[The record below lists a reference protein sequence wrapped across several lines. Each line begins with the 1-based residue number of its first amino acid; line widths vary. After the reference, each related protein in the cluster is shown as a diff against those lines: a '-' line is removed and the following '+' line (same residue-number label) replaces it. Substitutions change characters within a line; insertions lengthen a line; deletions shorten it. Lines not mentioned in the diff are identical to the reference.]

1 MEVKKNLDRQARAAK
16 GFVCQGAPDHQK
28 SAKPSIPEPVTAY
41 NPAATYINR
50 QAWRQSQKETE
61 MQGKFT
67 ALLGGL
73 FVMGAVGMG
82 SPLHAQSMEVK
93 EKPALYSYVA
103 NWQMPRAKWTEFEKP
118 NAASDKLLSQAL
130 GSGAL
135 VAYGADKIEVHS
147 AEGPTHDSF
156 WSAMSMAGLLDMLD
170 SLSKGPP
177 NPLLQSA
184 TKHWDGIY
192 VSRFYNWKSGTYKDA
207 YTHTSYYKLKATA
220 PDDAVET
227 VSKNFIV
234 PLMEKL
240 LADGSIVEYEVD
252 KEAIHTE
259 SPAGFWVDYITPN
272 SAGLDKVNAAL
283 GQAIKTNTFA
293 GPAFDAMV
301 DSADHRDYL
310 SRSSVTYK

>member
-1 MEVKKNLDRQARAAK
+1 VAPTKK
-16 GFVCQGAPDHQK
+16 G
-28 SAKPSIPEPVTAY
+28 
-41 NPAATYINR
+41 
-50 QAWRQSQKETE
+50 ETQ
-61 MQGKFT
+61 MYGKLT

-73 FVMGAVGMG
+73 FVVSAVGMG
-82 SPLHAQSMEVK
+82 SLPLYAQTMEAK
-93 EKPALYSYVA
+93 EKPAMYSYVA
-103 NWQMPRAKWTEFEKP
+103 NWQIPRAKWTEFEKP
-118 NAASDKLLSQAL
+118 KAASEKLLSQAI

-156 WSAMSMAGLLDMLD
+156 WSAMSMAGVMNMLD
-170 SLSKGPP
+170 ALGTGPP
-177 NPLLQSA
+177 DVTLQSA
-184 TKHWDGIY
+184 TKHSDGIY
-192 VSRFYNWKSGTYKDA
+192 VSHFYNWKSGSYKDA
-207 YTHTSYYKLKATA
+207 YTHTSYYKLRTTA

-227 VSKNFIV
+227 ISKNFIV

-252 KEAIHTE
+252 EEAIHTE
-259 SPAGFWVDYITPN
+259 SPAGFWVGYITPN

-293 GPAFDAMV
+293 GPAFDAMI

-310 SRSSVTYK
+310 SRSNVTYK